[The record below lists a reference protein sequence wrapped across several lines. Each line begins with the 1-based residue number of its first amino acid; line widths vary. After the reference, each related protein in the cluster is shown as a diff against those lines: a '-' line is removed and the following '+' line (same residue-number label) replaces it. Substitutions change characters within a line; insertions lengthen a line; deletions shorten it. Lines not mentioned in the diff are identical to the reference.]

1 MRVSHPILQLQLLKL
16 IKSQVPY
23 SGRKWK
29 QRAALVLFCFG
40 NHRLTLRSVNMKLIT
55 AIYLNCRP
63 ELRDEWLTATEMDD
77 INDAV
82 AQETMLRQLVKF
94 CTFLIRCGCPSLTK
108 PSLDNTK
115 RYGNAATQSV
125 IHHRRSSSLSMP
137 NPEMSPDFG
146 IRQQIQS
153 PPAQQ
158 DVFPPLRSQAADP
171 SIFMPYPTEDIAFEA
186 EYEEYLFDLN
196 SSGSAPGTQGPSAL
210 YNAARASWNRLPN
223 ERPIGDGISDSE
235 SVASIRIGELSE
247 RTLGDGKTEVQDDS
261 EVGKNNWEHM
271 SPKTLQAL
279 SKSPAGGAVGGRR
292 SSSGTGLRP
301 VLPFDLDDADGSAVD
316 DDDEEAELGPM
327 PRETDAPFAAQEGG
341 RGVDEVEVSVHIIYI
356 DAGINAQ
363 QQYMYGE

>member
-1 MRVSHPILQLQLLKL
+1 
-16 IKSQVPY
+16 
-23 SGRKWK
+23 
-29 QRAALVLFCFG
+29 
-40 NHRLTLRSVNMKLIT
+40 MKLIT

-63 ELRDEWLTATEMDD
+63 DLRDEWLTATEMDD

-94 CTFLIRCGCPSLTK
+94 CTFLTRCGCPSLSRS
-108 PSLDNTK
+108 SLDNTK
-115 RYGNAATQSV
+115 RYGSAAIQS
-125 IHHRRSSSLSMP
+125 IYHRRSSSLSMP

-171 SIFMPYPTEDIAFEA
+171 SIFMPYPTEDIAFEE

-196 SSGSAPGTQGPSAL
+196 SSGSSSTL
-210 YNAARASWNRLPN
+210 YNNATASWNRLPN

-235 SVASIRIGELSE
+235 SVASMRIGELSE
-247 RTLGDGKTEVQDDS
+247 RTLGDGKTEIQDDS

-271 SPKTLQAL
+271 SPKTLKAL
-279 SKSPAGGAVGGRR
+279 PKSPAGGAVGGRR

-301 VLPFDLDDADGSAVD
+301 VIPFDLDDSEGSAVD
-316 DDDEEAELGPM
+316 DDDEAELGPM
-327 PRETDAPFAAQEGG
+327 PRETDVPFAAQEGG
-341 RGVDEVEVSVHIIYI
+341 RGVDEVEVSACIIYI
-356 DAGINAQ
+356 STSGIDAPK
-363 QQYMYGE
+363 QYMYGE

>member
-1 MRVSHPILQLQLLKL
+1 MQ
-16 IKSQVPY
+16 
-23 SGRKWK
+23 
-29 QRAALVLFCFG
+29 A
-40 NHRLTLRSVNMKLIT
+40 
-55 AIYLNCRP
+55 
-63 ELRDEWLTATEMDD
+63 
-77 INDAV
+77 
-82 AQETMLRQLVKF
+82 
-94 CTFLIRCGCPSLTK
+94 
-108 PSLDNTK
+108 
-115 RYGNAATQSV
+115 V
-125 IHHRRSSSLSMP
+125 IHHRRSSSLSVP

-171 SIFMPYPTEDIAFEA
+171 SIFMPYPTEDIAFEE

-196 SSGSAPGTQGPSAL
+196 SSGSAPGTQESSAL

-247 RTLGDGKTEVQDDS
+247 RTLGDGKAESQDDS

-279 SKSPAGGAVGGRR
+279 PKSPAGGPVGARR

-301 VLPFDLDDADGSAVD
+301 VLPFDLDDAEGSAID

-341 RGVDEVEVSVHIIYI
+341 RGVDEVEVSVHIFTCMSDI
-356 DAGINAQ
+356 
-363 QQYMYGE
+363 